1 MLPREGGG
9 AGISEI
15 RVKIMVD
22 TLADALNTISV
33 SETKGRDTA
42 LIGRPSK
49 ILRKILEIFHAEG
62 YIESFETIEDSL
74 GGKITIK
81 LSGKI
86 NKCKAIKPRFSV
98 KAPDWDKWESR
109 YLPAKGI
116 GTLIV
121 STSKGLMPHKGAKEG
136 NLGGRLIAFV
146 Y

>member
-1 MLPREGGG
+1 
-9 AGISEI
+9 
-15 RVKIMVD
+15 MVD

-42 LIGRPSK
+42 LLRRPSK
-49 ILRKILEIFHAEG
+49 ILMRILEIFQIEG
-62 YIESFETIEDSL
+62 YVEKYESLEDSA
-74 GGKITIK
+74 GVMINVK

-98 KAPDWDKWESR
+98 KSPDWDKWESR

-116 GTLIV
+116 GTIII
-121 STSKGLMPHKGAKEG
+121 STSSGIMTHKDAKDRKI
-136 NLGGRLIAFV
+136 GGRLIAFV

>member
-1 MLPREGGG
+1 MKL
-9 AGISEI
+9 I
-15 RVKIMVD
+15 VD

-42 LIGRPSK
+42 LIRRPSK
-49 ILRKILEIFHAEG
+49 ILRKILEIFKEEG
-62 YIESFETIEDSL
+62 YIEAFETIEDSL

-86 NKCKAIKPRFSV
+86 NKCKAIKPRFSAKV
-98 KAPDWDKWESR
+98 SDWDKWESR

-121 STSKGLMPHKGAKEG
+121 STSNGLMSHKGAKQSKI
-136 NLGGRLIAFV
+136 GGRLIAFV